1 MPYVRREI
9 TAGAV
14 REVKKYWTGRVH
26 PKQAT
31 RAPHSGTTSEAQ
43 QKVNERKMEE
53 KLRWILN
60 ANFRY
65 GDHHAVLHYYGKE
78 VSMEQAEADKSA
90 FLKLLRKWCRKNK
103 AEWKY
108 VAVTEKKSKMHHH
121 LILPPVPV
129 DVMQALW
136 EEVVGGNCGNI
147 TIQPLDRRGNHAK
160 LASYLIK
167 QSRSMAAY
175 WAEQGKRHKRY
186 SVAKGMVV
194 PEPTYRIV
202 SANRW
207 TDAPKPR
214 KGWILL
220 KDDDGNTCRSGIHEL
235 TGWPWQEYFELRVEQ
250 EEKQANRRRGTD
262 DGKSVQR
269 ESS

>member
-1 MPYVRREI
+1 MPYVLREV

-14 REVKKYWTGRVH
+14 RETWKGYTGRVH
-26 PKQAT
+26 PKNTT

-43 QKVNERKMEE
+43 RKVNERRMEE

-60 ANFRY
+60 ANFVF
-65 GDHHAVLHYYGKE
+65 GDHHAVLHYYGKD
-78 VSMEQAEADKSA
+78 VTMEQAEADKAA
-90 FLKLLRKWCRKNK
+90 FLKLLRKWCRRNDVS
-103 AEWKY
+103 WKY

-121 LILPPVPV
+121 LVLPPVPV
-129 DVMQALW
+129 TVMQALW
-136 EEVVGGNCGNI
+136 EEVVGENSGNI
-147 TIQPLDRRGNHAK
+147 TIKPLDRRGNHAK

-186 SVAKGMVV
+186 SVAKGMVI
-194 PEPTYRIV
+194 PEPTYKII

-207 TDAPKPR
+207 AEEPKPR

-220 KDDDGNTCRSGIHEL
+220 KDEDGNVARSGVHEVS
-235 TGWPWQEYFELRVEQ
+235 GYPWQEYFELRVEVP
-250 EEKQANRRRGTD
+250 EGEKQTNRRRKAFDT
-262 DGKSVQR
+262 
-269 ESS
+269 